1 MALHKPGASVWICL
15 VGVTAI
21 AAQDLDVNYI
31 LLCQSQGRGAPV
43 GAINNVY
50 PGNDYSWIVPSEMAV
65 AGYTLLSLGQ
75 VVPARVAGDYL
86 AAVQLPDGSWADQYH
101 GSASMR
107 ASGSTRYT
115 VQPVMFMAALH
126 ARGVGSFS
134 TVLKRARS
142 WLISRSN
149 PNGLLTGG
157 DNPDFW
163 LSDNAYAVVA
173 WHRLGEFDRRDAAV
187 RAINQHFMA
196 GDCWHQNLRS
206 SDLSPGPGP
215 FGWVHFAPAMLGLQ
229 AFGVT
234 YPNGLADR
242 MRNSLVV
249 GQGPDAGAVLDA
261 EGSSKRM
268 PGIGFQAS
276 LAWRDLGAGQL
287 ADSHRS
293 WAESK
298 SGLWQTTPDVN
309 GISGG
314 WVDWK
319 LADGTRAP
327 ASQRFIDSSAYYL
340 MVVRGIRFHQGT
352 NEPAVVLTRDV
363 YPAQLTLHTERLFK
377 KPSTAIGHEFAKNSE
392 ASFARPAL
400 LNAVLM
406 FAVGCCIL
414 LPCLLYRQ
422 CSHKSNGINLMRGV
436 DTGSP
441 HLAVLQRSQHEDLE

>member
-1 MALHKPGASVWICL
+1 M
-15 VGVTAI
+15 
-21 AAQDLDVNYI
+21 
-31 LLCQSQGRGAPV
+31 
-43 GAINNVY
+43 Y

-86 AAVQLPDGSWADQYH
+86 ARVQLSDGSWADQYH
-101 GSASMR
+101 GIDSTH

-115 VQPVMFMAALH
+115 VQPVMFLAALH
-126 ARGVGSFS
+126 ARGFGSFS
-134 TVLKRARS
+134 TVLRRARS
-142 WLISRSN
+142 WLIARLN

-157 DNPDFW
+157 DSPDLW

-187 RAINQHFMA
+187 RAINEHFLA
-196 GDCWHQNLRS
+196 GDCWHHMLRS
-206 SDLSPGPGP
+206 SDLSPGQGQ

-229 AFGVT
+229 AFGVR
-234 YPNGLADR
+234 YPHGLAVR

-276 LAWRDLGAGQL
+276 LAWRDLGAGQF
-287 ADSHRS
+287 AESHRL

-319 LADGTRAP
+319 LADGTTAP
-327 ASQRFIDSSAYYL
+327 IAQRFIDSSAYYL
-340 MVVRGIRFHQGT
+340 MMVRGVRFHEGT
-352 NEPAVVLTRDV
+352 NEPAVALMEV
-363 YPAQLTLHTERLFK
+363 YPSQPTLHAQRLFEQ
-377 KPSTAIGHEFAKNSE
+377 PSTAIDHVATKNRE
-392 ASFARPAL
+392 ALFARPAF
-400 LNAVLM
+400 LNASLIFTVV
-406 FAVGCCIL
+406 VGFML
-414 LPCLLYRQ
+414 LPCLLYRRYSTNSSSFGWIWEQ
-422 CSHKSNGINLMRGV
+422 
-436 DTGSP
+436 DTGS
-441 HLAVLQRSQHEDLE
+441 LLSVLQRS